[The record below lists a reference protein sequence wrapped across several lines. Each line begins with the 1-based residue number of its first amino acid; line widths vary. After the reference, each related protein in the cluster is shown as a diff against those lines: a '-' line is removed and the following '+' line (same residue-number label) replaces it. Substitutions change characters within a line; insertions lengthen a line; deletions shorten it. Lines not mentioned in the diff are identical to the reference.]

1 MEPQNRKTVV
11 EGCIRLSVTHRPKGN
26 SRIADDEDMKALKI
40 EAKRV
45 DPRRLGQWLM
55 PR

>member
-11 EGCIRLSVTHRPKGN
+11 EGCIRLSVTHRPMGN
-26 SRIADDEDMKALKI
+26 TLIANDEDFKALKI

-45 DPRRLGQWLM
+45 DPKRLVRYLKH
-55 PR
+55 